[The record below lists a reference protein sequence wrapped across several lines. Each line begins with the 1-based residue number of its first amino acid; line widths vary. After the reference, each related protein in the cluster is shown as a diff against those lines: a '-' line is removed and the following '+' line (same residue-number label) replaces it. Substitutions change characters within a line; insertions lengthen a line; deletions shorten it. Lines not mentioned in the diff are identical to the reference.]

1 MEDTSLL
8 SDDYRR
14 RLVQLSKD
22 RHLKLPTH
30 IHGVPKISYL

>member
-1 MEDTSLL
+1 MEGTSLL

-22 RHLKLPTH
+22 RQLKLPTH
-30 IHGVPKISYL
+30 IHRVTKISYR